1 LAEREASLSHAAPQ
15 LGTLL
20 RRGTRI
26 SPRRG
31 WRDLS
36 VTTKFAAAFAT
47 FLSLIIIVAL
57 ISFLSLTVVR
67 RQVQDSIVAS
77 MEIQRLVLQM
87 DATLQHA
94 RLLQRDFF
102 LRWPEIGF
110 EKAKQ
115 TYVRAN
121 HELIQQ
127 VTDFSDRLRR
137 LVANSDVSTALLDR
151 KVDVN
156 FFLSAARRYDATFGE
171 AVGLVSQL
179 AGDDSGAQAH
189 LDSVSTALYATLHD
203 ADDMLAIALYREMQ
217 AAEKNYMATRN
228 RPLLQSAIN
237 VGNQLSRRVW
247 ASPSFDAGQRQ
258 QIADYLV
265 SYDKIATQ
273 IGDLDAEIR
282 SLFKEFDLQ
291 DQAVNPISEEL
302 IGLAKAEV
310 EQAQAKLERTS
321 QWTTIVIFSVVAG
334 ALALAAF
341 IVRLLHLS
349 FTRNVVKL
357 TKAVGELQ
365 SGKLATQADIDSGDE
380 LGRLAS
386 GFNDMAGRIRTLI
399 KSLQEQAAIAESRL
413 YHAIESMTQGFA
425 LYDAR
430 DLLVMF
436 NSRYRSLLYP
446 GMEQSVAT
454 GASFESIVR
463 NAAESG
469 LIADAEGCTDEWV
482 AERMREHRNPGS
494 AIVQQR
500 GDGRWVEVNENRTAD
515 GDTVALYTDVTERKE
530 FEIRILEEKR
540 RADEARS
547 QATEKNRML
556 ESLSTKLSKYLSPQV
571 YSSIFTGKQE
581 VGISSKRKKLTVF
594 FSDIAD
600 FTETTDSLESEQLT
614 ELLNN
619 YLTEMSRIALEFGA
633 TIDKYIGDA
642 ILIFF
647 GDPDTKGAKE
657 DALACVA
664 MAVAMQRR
672 MHELRAQWLA
682 QGLERPFE
690 LRIGINT
697 GFCTVGN
704 FGSED
709 RMDYT
714 IVGNEVNLAARLQ
727 AHAKLGGI
735 LLAHETY
742 SLVRDTISC
751 IEREPIQVKGFSKP
765 IRNYE
770 VLGIQAADKDRPT
783 VLQREEVGFRLEVD
797 LEKLKG
803 ESRAQAIR
811 AIEEALRRMQ
821 E

>member
-1 LAEREASLSHAAPQ
+1 LAEKEASLIPALPRI
-15 LGTLL
+15 GTLTRL
-20 RRGTRI
+20 GTRI
-26 SPRRG
+26 SSRRR

-36 VTTKFAAAFAT
+36 VTTKFGAAFAT
-47 FLSLIIIVAL
+47 FLSLIITVAL
-57 ISFLSLTVVR
+57 ISFISLTVVR

-121 HELIQQ
+121 HDLIQQ
-127 VTDFSDRLRR
+127 VTEFSNRLRQSI
-137 LVANSDVSTALLDR
+137 ADSDVSTALLDR

-156 FFLSAARRYDATFGE
+156 FFLSAARRYDATFSE
-171 AVGLVSQL
+171 AVDLVSQL
-179 AGDDSGAQAH
+179 AGDQTGAQAR
-189 LDSVSTALYATLHD
+189 LDAVSAALYAILHD
-203 ADDMLAIALYREMQ
+203 GDDTLALALFREMQ

-247 ASPSFDAGQRQ
+247 ASPSFDAGQRRQ
-258 QIADYLV
+258 VADYLT
-265 SYDKIATQ
+265 SYDKVATE
-273 IGDLDAEIR
+273 IGDLDAQIR

-291 DQAVNPISEEL
+291 DQAINPISEEL
-302 IGLAKAEV
+302 ITLAKAEV
-310 EQAQAKLERTS
+310 ARSQAKLDRTS
-321 QWTTIVIFSVVAG
+321 RWTTLVIFGVVGG

-341 IVRLLHLS
+341 VVRLLHLS

-357 TKAVGELQ
+357 TRAVGELQ
-365 SGKLATQADIDSGDE
+365 RGKLATEANIDSGDE
-380 LGRLAS
+380 LGRLAV
-386 GFNDMAGRIRTLI
+386 GFNDMAGRIRALV

-413 YHAIESMTQGFA
+413 YHAIESMSQGFA

-430 DLLVMF
+430 DLLVLF

-446 GMEQSVAT
+446 GIEESVAT
-454 GASFESIVR
+454 GASFEAIVR

-469 LIADAEGCTDEWV
+469 LIPDAQGRVDEWV
-482 AERMREHRNPGS
+482 AQRIREHRKPGR
-494 AIVQQR
+494 AMVQQR
-500 GDGRWVEVNENRTAD
+500 SDGRWVEVSEDRTAD

-530 FEIRILEEKR
+530 FELRILEEKR
-540 RADEARS
+540 RADEASS

-556 ESLSTKLSKYLSPQV
+556 ESLSAKLSKYLSPQV
-571 YSSIFTGKQE
+571 YSSIFTGRQD
-581 VGISSKRKKLTVF
+581 VAISSKRKRLTVF

-614 ELLNN
+614 EVLNH
-619 YLTEMSRIALEFGA
+619 YLTEMSKIALEFGA

-647 GDPDTKGAKE
+647 GDPETKGTKE
-657 DALACVA
+657 DAAACVA

-672 MHELRAQWLA
+672 MRELRAQWLA

-742 SLVRDTISC
+742 SLVRDAFSC
-751 IEREPIQVKGFSKP
+751 IEREPVQVKGFSKP

-770 VLGIQAADKDRPT
+770 VLGIHPTEKDAP
-783 VLQREEVGFRLEVD
+783 LQREEAGFRLEVD

-803 ESRAQAIR
+803 ESRVAAIR
-811 AIEEALRRMQ
+811 AIEEALRRLR